1 MCLISISI
9 CEHAIRTIF
18 GSLYRLFQG
27 NYTPKIDRLKA
38 YMKWAS
44 DISIDFDGSRD
55 QSNRIESTRMKC
67 IELIN

>member
-38 YMKWAS
+38 YT

-55 QSNRIESTRMKC
+55 QSNRIGMKC

>member
-27 NYTPKIDRLKA
+27 NYTPKIDRSIESLG
-38 YMKWAS
+38 S

-55 QSNRIESTRMKC
+55 QSNRIGMKC